1 MNTETDTQTLVL
13 VHGSPATGQAWQAVV
28 KHLPER
34 YRVVTPTLD
43 GHDGFGPAET
53 PPPVT
58 TDALAAALE
67 AEIGD
72 VATPIMLAAHSY
84 GASVAMHLALRGR
97 IPIARMLLIEPV
109 TPHALELAG
118 NEASHGVLRSGI
130 GGYLDAHEAG
140 EPEAVSH
147 MIDFWFGAGAFHA
160 MPEPVRTY
168 LIHRTAVNVRD
179 VRASFAE
186 TYTYDDL
193 ARLDLPVLIACG
205 SKSPNVTVDLAD
217 AVLAGLPQGRLAT
230 VDGGDHAMLTTH
242 PEPVARMIDEFF
254 TR

>member
-1 MNTETDTQTLVL
+1 MNTEDDKQSLVL
-13 VHGSPATGQAWQAVV
+13 VHGSPATGQAWQAVA

-34 YRVVTPTLD
+34 YRVVTPTLH
-43 GHDGFGPAET
+43 GHDGAGPAET
-53 PPPVT
+53 PPPTT

-67 AEIGD
+67 ADIGEIDG
-72 VATPIMLAAHSY
+72 PILLAAHSY
-84 GASVAMHLALRGR
+84 GASVALHLALRGN
-97 IPIARMLLIEPV
+97 IPITRLLLIEPV

-140 EPEAVSH
+140 EPEAVSR

-160 MPEPVRTY
+160 MREPVRTY
-168 LIHRTAVNVRD
+168 LIDRTPVNVRD

-205 SKSPNVTVDLAD
+205 SRSPSVTVDLAE
-217 AVLAGLPQGRLAT
+217 AVLAGLPQGRRAT
-230 VDGGDHAMLTTH
+230 VEGGDHAMLTSH
-242 PEPVARMIDEFF
+242 PEAVAHMIDEFF
-254 TR
+254 A

>member
-1 MNTETDTQTLVL
+1 MNTEDDKQSLVL
-13 VHGSPATGQAWQAVV
+13 VHGSPATGQAWQAVA

-34 YRVVTPTLD
+34 YRVVTPTLH
-43 GHDGFGPAET
+43 GHDGAGPAET
-53 PPPVT
+53 PPPTT

-67 AEIGD
+67 ADIGEIDG
-72 VATPIMLAAHSY
+72 PILLAAHSY
-84 GASVAMHLALRGR
+84 GASVALHLALRGN
-97 IPIARMLLIEPV
+97 IPITRLLLIEPV

-140 EPEAVSH
+140 EPEAVSR

-168 LIHRTAVNVRD
+168 LIDRTPVNVRD

-205 SKSPNVTVDLAD
+205 SRSPSVTVDLAE
-217 AVLAGLPQGRLAT
+217 AVLAGLPQGRRAT
-230 VDGGDHAMLTTH
+230 VEGGDHAMLTSH
-242 PEPVARMIDEFF
+242 PEAVAHMIDEFF
-254 TR
+254 A

>member
-1 MNTETDTQTLVL
+1 MNTDTDTQSLVL
-13 VHGSPATGQAWQAVV
+13 VHGSPATGQAWQAVM

-43 GHDGFGPAET
+43 GHDGAGPAA
-53 PPPVT
+53 PPPPTT

-72 VATPIMLAAHSY
+72 AATPIMLAAHSY
-84 GASVAMHLALRGR
+84 GASVALHLALRGN

-118 NEASHGVLRSGI
+118 NEASHGVLRAGI
-130 GGYLDAHEAG
+130 GGYLDAHDAG
-140 EPEAVSH
+140 EPEAVSR
-147 MIDFWFGAGAFHA
+147 MIDFWFGPGAFHT
-160 MPEPVRTY
+160 MPGPVRTY
-168 LIHRTAVNVRD
+168 LVDRTPVNVRD
-179 VRASFAE
+179 VRASLAE

-205 SKSPNVTVDLAD
+205 SRSPTVTIDLAE
-217 AVLAGLPQGRLAT
+217 AVLAGLPQGRRAT

-242 PEPVARMIDEFF
+242 PQAVARMIHDFF
-254 TR
+254 A